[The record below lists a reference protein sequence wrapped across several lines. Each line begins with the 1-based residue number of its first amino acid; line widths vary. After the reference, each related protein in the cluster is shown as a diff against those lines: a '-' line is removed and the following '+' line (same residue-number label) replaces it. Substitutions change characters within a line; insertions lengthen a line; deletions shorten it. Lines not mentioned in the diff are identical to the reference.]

1 MRRILLLAALM
12 VCLPT
17 AAQHPLIECGNSY
30 ECCIR
35 KYPSAESCGPATTSS
50 ARQAVEKVRDATEAA
65 QAIANLEDSAT
76 LATAIDG
83 ESINSQ
89 LIHIARHLAL
99 MLELD
104 QVGGVPPG
112 EPPNKQTHKHWWREI
127 KTAVR
132 NIHQKM
138 KNCRS
143 RNQLMAA
150 LGKARNQPS
159 RTPEQIADIE
169 ARLSMAARMM
179 GEEIGELLPCL

>member
-1 MRRILLLAALM
+1 M
-12 VCLPT
+12 V
-17 AAQHPLIECGNSY
+17 E
-30 ECCIR
+30 R
-35 KYPSAESCGPATTSS
+35 
-50 ARQAVEKVRDATEAA
+50 VRDAAEAT

-76 LATAIDG
+76 QATAIDG

-99 MLELD
+99 ILELD

-112 EPPNKQTHKHWWREI
+112 EPPNKRTHRHWWREI

-132 NIHQKM
+132 NIQQKM

-143 RNQLMAA
+143 RNQLMAS
-150 LGKARNQPS
+150 LGKARNQPP

-169 ARLSMAARMM
+169 ARLAMVARMM